1 MNTQALKAQMI
12 LNKETLADLSE
23 VLGTTPGTLSNKI
36 TGKAEFKQSEI
47 QIIAKHY
54 GLDAEQIKEI
64 FFCN

>member
-23 VLGTTPGTLSNKI
+23 ILGTTPGTLSNKI

>member
-1 MNTQALKAQMI
+1 MNTQLLKAQMI

-47 QIIAKHY
+47 QIIARHY

>member
-47 QIIAKHY
+47 QIIARHY

>member
-47 QIIAKHY
+47 QVIAKHY